1 MGIQING
8 QTDTISALDNN
19 FSLAGNVSIGGTLTY
34 EDVTSVDA
42 VGLSTFQAGIHIDDS
57 IAHLGDTDTKIRF
70 PANDTFTVETA
81 GSERVRLTSAGLVGI
96 GLTNPFGQLQV
107 RAGTNANFSFS
118 TGGGESSFEILNDAG
133 SANVPLN
140 VRASEYKI
148 KIQGNEKVRI
158 TSAGLV
164 GIGNTS
170 PESYGSDGRNLV
182 IGNSDSNAAT
192 GITLVSGTGGYSQL
206 YFADGTSGSEL
217 YSGTIGYNHSE
228 NRMDFWTNGV
238 RRLRINSTGNI
249 GINSTDPTSYGN
261 SQATLVIEDTTN
273 PAICI
278 SDTGQTKDWWLVGFG
293 DGLGVRYADGGGS
306 GSASNVTSSM
316 FFKNNGNLG
325 VGNNNPQSKLQIE
338 NAGEQLR
345 LTYPSVASY
354 IHEVKS
360 DGDYAIDKD
369 GTERLRID
377 STGRVHIGNDTGTGY
392 YAQPVF
398 QVHGYQN
405 TPAGAGWM
413 SINSG
418 NDYPSINE
426 NVCLLS
432 FANGANGEPARIECE
447 AEAAH
452 SGTSS
457 PGRLVFLTTATG
469 NNRAPAERMRISGGG
484 KITAP
489 GVYSGTTTGGGPVYV
504 ESDGDLLRYTSS
516 LKYKTD
522 VETIEDARADAIL
535 NVRPVWYRSK
545 CENDV
550 KTEGAEK
557 SDWGWYGFIAEEL
570 AEIEP
575 RLVNWATKD
584 AVLNEEGSMRSV
596 ERDPADY
603 TAEGV
608 RYDNFVPL
616 LVNLVQRQKTQIEA
630 LEKRLTDA
638 GL

>member
-57 IAHLGDTDTKIRF
+57 IAHLGDTNTKIRF

-81 GSERVRLTSAGLVGI
+81 GSERVRVTSAGLVGI

-238 RRLRINSTGNI
+238 RRLRINSAGLVGI
-249 GINSTDPTSYGN
+249 GITNPEDYNSEADDLVISSGGADTGITLVCGTGVGSHGSIFFADGIGSSGAKKKGQIRYEQNNEIMSFHTNEQQRLTIDLNGKIGIGTDNPNQPLHIHASGTSYVRFTDEASGTGATDGVVFGLDHPHLYAWNYEAGDFVVATNATETLRVTSDGYITAPFQPSFSCYKNGNFNFTSNTVTTIAPWTEQHDTHSDFNATTGVFTAPVAGKYFFYLSTMCQRGGNGDFQIRIYKNGTMYVNSNDMNDAATTTFQQTTINGIVNLSTNDTVTFRTRNSTDTTSFLY
-261 SQATLVIEDTTN
+261 Q
-273 PAICI
+273 
-278 SDTGQTKDWWLVGFG
+278 GQYTHC
-293 DGLGVRYADGGGS
+293 GGY
-306 GSASNVTSSM
+306 
-316 FFKNNGNLG
+316 L
-325 VGNNNPQSKLQIE
+325 
-338 NAGEQLR
+338 
-345 LTYPSVASY
+345 
-354 IHEVKS
+354 
-360 DGDYAIDKD
+360 
-369 GTERLRID
+369 
-377 STGRVHIGNDTGTGY
+377 IG
-392 YAQPVF
+392 
-398 QVHGYQN
+398 
-405 TPAGAGWM
+405 
-413 SINSG
+413 
-418 NDYPSINE
+418 
-426 NVCLLS
+426 
-432 FANGANGEPARIECE
+432 
-447 AEAAH
+447 
-452 SGTSS
+452 
-457 PGRLVFLTTATG
+457 
-469 NNRAPAERMRISGGG
+469 
-484 KITAP
+484 
-489 GVYSGTTTGGGPVYV
+489 
-504 ESDGDLLRYTSS
+504 
-516 LKYKTD
+516 
-522 VETIEDARADAIL
+522 
-535 NVRPVWYRSK
+535 
-545 CENDV
+545 
-550 KTEGAEK
+550 
-557 SDWGWYGFIAEEL
+557 
-570 AEIEP
+570 
-575 RLVNWATKD
+575 
-584 AVLNEEGSMRSV
+584 
-596 ERDPADY
+596 
-603 TAEGV
+603 
-608 RYDNFVPL
+608 
-616 LVNLVQRQKTQIEA
+616 
-630 LEKRLTDA
+630 
-638 GL
+638 